1 MPYQVRIITP
11 EEKDQLYEEYSSVKF
26 FSLKAEVYGCCIKLL
41 TTDRRIKEMWEDN
54 FYAMS
59 ESVRSHGRV
68 VMIDLPGEAMKVLYE
83 PVAKTAFL
91 FNFDYYGW
99 VKSIAL
105 AVAGDL
111 LEDEHHI
118 HSVHGASI
126 DIAGHG
132 VSLIAPSK
140 TGKTTHSWGL
150 LRMKDARLVTDD
162 WYYVRPFTGRP
173 VAYGSEKNCYIDA
186 DIGKAWPEYRELV
199 EKAVFDNRQR
209 AVVDV
214 RWIAGPGAV
223 IPLTTLYDVI
233 LLKRD
238 PDDKQLVT
246 ELEPKEALEY
256 LRLNDFCNP
265 HQLVRDNRKM
275 AIRYEFFSRL
285 TSNVRVH
292 LVNTTGPAGETQ
304 DLIRKAL
311 FGARP

>member
-11 EEKDQLYEEYSSVKF
+11 EEKDRLYEEYSSIKF
-26 FSLKAEVYGCCIKLL
+26 FSVKSEIYGCCIKLL
-41 TTDRRIKEMWEDN
+41 TTDRRTKEMWEDN
-54 FYAMS
+54 FYGMS
-59 ESVRSHGRV
+59 ENVRSHGRV
-68 VMIDLPGEAMKVLYE
+68 VMIDLPGEGMKVLYE

-150 LRMKDARLVTDD
+150 LRMNDARLVTDD

-186 DIGKAWPEYRELV
+186 DISKAWPEYEGLV
-199 EKAVFDNRQR
+199 QKAVFDKQQR

-214 RWIAGPGAV
+214 RWIAGPGSV
-223 IPLTTLYDVI
+223 IPLTTMYDVI

-238 PDDKQLVT
+238 PQDKALVT
-246 ELEPKEALEY
+246 EMEPKAALEY
-256 LRLNDFCNP
+256 LRENDFCNP
-265 HQLVRDNRKM
+265 HQLVRDKRKM

-285 TSNVRVH
+285 TSSVRVH
-292 LVNTTGPAGETQ
+292 LVNTTSPARETQ
-304 DLIRKAL
+304 DLIRQAI
-311 FGARP
+311 FGAGP

>member
-1 MPYQVRIITP
+1 MPYEVKIITP
-11 EEKDQLYEEYSSVKF
+11 EEKDRLYEKYSGINF
-26 FSLKAEVYGCCIKLL
+26 FAIKSEIYGCCIKLL
-41 TTDRRIKEMWEDN
+41 TTDRRMKEMWEDN
-54 FYAMS
+54 FYTMS
-59 ESVRSHGRV
+59 ENVRSHGRV
-68 VMIDLPGEAMKVLYE
+68 VMLDIPGEDMRVLYE
-83 PVAKTAFL
+83 PMAKTAFL

-186 DIGKAWPEYRELV
+186 DISKAWPEYRELV
-199 EKAVFDNRQR
+199 EKAVFDKQQR
-209 AVVDV
+209 AVVNV
-214 RWIAGPGAV
+214 RWIAGQGSV
-223 IPLTTLYDVI
+223 IPLTTLYDII

-238 PDDKQLVT
+238 PSDPNLVT
-246 ELEPKEALEY
+246 ELEPKVALEY
-256 LRLNDFCNP
+256 LKANDFCNP
-265 HQLVRDNRKM
+265 HQLVRDRRKM
-275 AIRYEFFSRL
+275 AIRYDFFSKML
-285 TSNVRVH
+285 SNVRVH
-292 LVNTTGPAGETQ
+292 LVNTTSPAQETQ
-304 DLIRKAL
+304 NLIRKAL
-311 FGARP
+311 FGV